1 MHCEQFCEIFLFE
14 NHLNDIISHIN
25 MTEFEEE
32 SMSDGSGL
40 EDDSDLEVIMVYI
53 EMPHVVIFKKF
64 NNIFF
69 ILKLVA
75 RGFCS
80 W

>member
-1 MHCEQFCEIFLFE
+1 
-14 NHLNDIISHIN
+14 

-53 EMPHVVIFKKF
+53 KMPHVVIFKKF
-64 NNIFF
+64 NNNFF
-69 ILKLVA
+69 P
-75 RGFCS
+75 F
-80 W
+80 

>member
-1 MHCEQFCEIFLFE
+1 
-14 NHLNDIISHIN
+14 

-40 EDDSDLEVIMVYI
+40 EDDSDLEVIVVYI

-69 ILKLVA
+69 HFEISCKRLLLVVI
-75 RGFCS
+75 
-80 W
+80 